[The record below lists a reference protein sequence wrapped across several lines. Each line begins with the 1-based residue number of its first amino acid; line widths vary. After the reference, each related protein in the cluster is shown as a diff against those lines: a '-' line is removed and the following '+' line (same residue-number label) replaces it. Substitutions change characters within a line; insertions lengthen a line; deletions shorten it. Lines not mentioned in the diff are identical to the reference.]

1 MLVQPVSQGRTHGLV
16 MLDIDHFK
24 AVNDTHGHVMGDR
37 VLQALGEVLRML
49 LANEDGC
56 TVARYG
62 GEEFAIMMPDTDL
75 TQCLNLAERVRTHT
89 RAMKIRDRRTKE
101 VVLTVTISGGVAVMH
116 EGDDAHALIARA
128 DGALY
133 QSKQA
138 GRDRITC
145 G

>member
-1 MLVQPVSQGRTHGLV
+1 
-16 MLDIDHFK
+16 
-24 AVNDTHGHVMGDR
+24 MGDR

-49 LANEDGC
+49 VATEKGC

-75 TQCLNLAERVRTHT
+75 TQSMNLAESVRSHT

-133 QSKQA
+133 QSKQN